1 MAQPSWRDSPLAAL
15 LGFRPLPASFL
26 AILILMIGTY
36 LALVELAKRYFFAP
50 PAKQPLAAR
59 RKRSERRV
67 HRVATRWSHPQRL
80 RPNHRKAP
88 PGGQGDP
95 RQSGTSA
102 PAR

>member
-26 AILILMIGTY
+26 AILIFMIGTY

-50 PAKQPLAAR
+50 PAKQPLAVR

-67 HRVATRWSHPQRL
+67 HRVATRWSHPRRL
-80 RPNHRKAP
+80 RARHRDAQ
-88 PGGQGDP
+88 PGAHGSP
-95 RQSGTSA
+95 RRSGTLA